1 MIRDELSLKVMLDTV
16 SQFVKEK
23 LIPIEY
29 EVSEKDSIPENIV
42 EEMRKLGLFG
52 LSIPEEYGGLDL
64 TFEEEV
70 NVIFELCHASS
81 VFRSLIGTNVG
92 IGSLGII
99 FKGTKEQKEK
109 YLPKLASGELIASF
123 ALTEPDA
130 GSDAA
135 SIKTTAIRQDD
146 GYVLNGTKR
155 FITNAPEAGIFTVF
169 ARTNPEEKKAKGV
182 SAFLVEKGVPGLI
195 IGKPEKK
202 MGQQGG
208 HVSDVIFDNCWVP
221 ESALLGEE
229 GEGFKIAMKELDKSR
244 THIAAIC
251 VGAAERIIEESLR
264 YAVARKQFGEPIA
277 NFQLIQAML
286 ADSKAEA
293 YAAHCMVLETARKY
307 DEGKSITMESSCC
320 KLFAAEMATRV
331 ADRGVQIHGGYGY
344 TREYAVERFYRDVR
358 LYRVYEG
365 TSQIQQIIIAR
376 NMIKSLANV

>member
-1 MIRDELSLKVMLDTV
+1 MVRDKTALKIMLDTI

-29 EVSEKDSIPENIV
+29 EVSENDFIPEDIV
-42 EEMRKLGLFG
+42 NQMRNLGLFG
-52 LSIPEEYGGLDL
+52 LSIPEEYGGLGL

-70 NVIFELCHASS
+70 NVIMELCHASS

-99 FKGTKEQKEK
+99 FKGTNEQKEK
-109 YLPKLASGELIASF
+109 YLPKLASGEIIASF

-135 SIKTTAIRQDD
+135 SIKTTAVKKDN

-155 FITNAPEAGIFTVF
+155 FITNAPEAGLFTVF
-169 ARTNPEEKKAKGV
+169 ARTNMEEKGAKGI
-182 SAFLVEKGVPGLI
+182 SAFLVEKNTPGI
-195 IGKPEKK
+195 IVGKPERK

-208 HVSDVIFDNCWVP
+208 HVSDVVFDNCWIP

-251 VGAAERIIEESLR
+251 VGAAERIIDESLK
-264 YAVARKQFGEPIA
+264 YAIERKQFGQPIA
-277 NFQLIQAML
+277 NFELIQAML

-293 YAAHCMVLETARKY
+293 YAARCMVIDTANKF
-307 DEGKSITMESSCC
+307 DEGKRITLESSCC

-344 TREYAVERFYRDVR
+344 MREYPVERFYRDVR
-358 LYRVYEG
+358 LYRIYEG
-365 TSQIQQIIIAR
+365 TSQIQQILIAR
-376 NMIKSLANV
+376 NMIKSLTNI